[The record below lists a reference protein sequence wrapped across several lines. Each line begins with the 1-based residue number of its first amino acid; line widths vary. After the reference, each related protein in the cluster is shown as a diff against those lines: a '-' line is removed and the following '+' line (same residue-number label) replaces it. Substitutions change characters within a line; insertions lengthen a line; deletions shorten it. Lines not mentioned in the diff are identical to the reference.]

1 MKQSRL
7 FGKTL
12 REAPRDAQTAAHAL
26 MLRAG
31 YIQQLSAGVYVY
43 LPLLQRTLT
52 KLAQIVR
59 EEMAAAGAVE
69 LLMPALQPRELWE
82 ESGRWE
88 RYTAID
94 GIMFAFKD
102 RRGATTCLGPTH
114 EEIITDVL
122 RREIKSYKDLPKCAF
137 QIQTKFRDEI
147 RPRFGLMRA
156 REFTMKDAYSF
167 DADQAGFEASYDAM
181 RRAYH
186 RICERIG
193 FRYRAVEADSGAIGG
208 SRSQEFVVL
217 AETGEDTILFCDTC
231 DYAANQDRAESRL
244 KEFLQDPEQKP
255 MEAVFG
261 EGLIGVEP
269 LAKFLNI
276 PVWKTT
282 KTLIYE
288 ADDKLAAVA
297 VRGDCDVNEIKV
309 ANALGCKR
317 LRLASAAAIK
327 ELTGAEVGY
336 AGPIGLPAS
345 VKIIADRYVG
355 NRINFECGA
364 NKTNYHNI
372 NVNFGRDLPEPEFG
386 DFKLAK
392 AGEGCPRCAGTLQAA
407 KGIEVG
413 HIFELGTKYS
423 EAMNCRFLDAQGKS
437 QPAIMGCYGIGVTRM
452 AAAWIEQNHDD
463 KGIIWSPQIAP
474 FEAHLIGLNLED
486 PAVSA
491 EAEQV
496 YHQLQTAGIDLLF
509 DDRPARAGEKFSD
522 ADLIGIP
529 SRVTISKRSL
539 EQHKLEFKSRC
550 EAQARLLSPEEV
562 QARIIGERKAAKSPV
577 R

>member
-1 MKQSRL
+1 MRQSRL

-12 REAPRDAQTAAHAL
+12 REVPRDAQTIAHSL

-31 YIQQLSAGVYVY
+31 YIQQLSAGVYIY
-43 LPLLQRTLT
+43 LPLLHRTLA
-52 KLAQIVR
+52 KLSQIVR
-59 EEMAAAGAVE
+59 EEMQAAGAVE
-69 LLMPALQPRELWE
+69 LLMPALQPRELWL

-88 RYTAID
+88 RYTAVD

-102 RRGATTCLGPTH
+102 RRGATACLGPTH
-114 EEIITDVL
+114 EEVITDIL

-156 REFTMKDAYSF
+156 REFLMKDAYSF
-167 DADQAGFEASYDAM
+167 DADDKSFAASYEAM
-181 RRAYH
+181 RQAYH
-186 RICERIG
+186 RICERVG

-208 SRSQEFVVL
+208 SNSQEFVVL
-217 AETGEDTILFCDTC
+217 ADTGEDTILFCDHC
-231 DYAANQDRAESRL
+231 DYAANQQRAQSRL
-244 KEFLQDPEQKP
+244 EQFPQDPEPKP

-288 ADDKLAAVA
+288 ADDKVVAVA

-309 ANALGCKR
+309 ANTLGCKV
-317 LRLASAAAIK
+317 LRLASGATIAQ
-327 ELTGAEVGY
+327 LTGAEVGY
-336 AGPIGLPAS
+336 AGPIGLPPS
-345 VKIIADRYVG
+345 VRIIADHAVG
-355 NRINFECGA
+355 NRVNFECGA

-372 NVNFGRDLPEPEFG
+372 NVNFGRDLPLPEFG

-392 AGEGCPRCAGTLQAA
+392 AGERCPRCDGTLQEAR
-407 KGIEVG
+407 GIEVG

-423 EAMNCRFLDAQGKS
+423 EAMNCRYLDAQGKS
-437 QPAIMGCYGIGVTRM
+437 QPVIMGCYGIGISRM

-474 FEAHLIGLNLED
+474 FDAHLVGLNLED
-486 PAVSA
+486 SGVSA
-491 EAEQV
+491 RAESIYQ
-496 YHQLQTAGIDLLF
+496 QLQASGIEVLF
-509 DDRPARAGEKFSD
+509 DDRMARAGEKFSD

-529 SRVTISKRSL
+529 ARLTISKRAL
-539 EQHKLEFKSRC
+539 EQGRVEFKPRRA
-550 EAQARLLSPEEV
+550 AQAELLSLDDAS
-562 QARIIGERKAAKSPV
+562 ARIAAGLKAKS
-577 R
+577 